1 MARRNKRIIIIVALI
16 VVLVA
21 VFQLLWPRVYPWVV
35 RRNPY
40 PTQEY
45 FQIMGF
51 VSPNGLSILA
61 VIIGLIFI
69 AWAAVTDP

>member
-1 MARRNKRIIIIVALI
+1 MAGRNKRITTIVALI

-21 VFQLLWPRVYPWVV
+21 FFQMLWPRLYPWVV
-35 RRNPY
+35 SRNPY
-40 PTQEY
+40 PTHEY